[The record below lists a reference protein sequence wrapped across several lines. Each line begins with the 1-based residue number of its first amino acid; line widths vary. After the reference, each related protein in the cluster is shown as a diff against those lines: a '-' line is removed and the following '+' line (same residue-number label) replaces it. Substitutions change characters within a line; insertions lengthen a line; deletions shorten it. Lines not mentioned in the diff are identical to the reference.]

1 MCKRRV
7 DACSE
12 PDFLAV
18 SGRAVKVPSG
28 RAARLAHLGGLSLGV
43 MGNVAGQGLKELGSG
58 RRPALPQLL
67 MSPQNMSLLARKLAK
82 MRGAAMKLGQLLSMD
97 SGDFLPSEL
106 AMILQR
112 LRAEADFMPPKQLR
126 DVLNLSLIH
135 I

>member
-1 MCKRRV
+1 M
-7 DACSE
+7 
-12 PDFLAV
+12 
-18 SGRAVKVPSG
+18 
-28 RAARLAHLGGLSLGV
+28 

-67 MSPQNMSLLARKLAK
+67 MSPQNISLLARKLAK

-126 DVLNLSLIH
+126 DVLNQEWGMGWMGRFSRFDGAGPLCRNQGGRGLGHKSSISRRAQQH
-135 I
+135 

>member
-28 RAARLAHLGGLSLGV
+28 RAARLAHLGGLSLGM

-67 MSPQNMSLLARKLAK
+67 MSPQNISLLARKLAK
-82 MRGAAMKLGQLLSMD
+82 MAGWGGFPALMCARWRPHR
-97 SGDFLPSEL
+97 SGRFI
-106 AMILQR
+106 MQ
-112 LRAEADFMPPKQLR
+112 
-126 DVLNLSLIH
+126 
-135 I
+135 